1 MKIEKETDLGEYQ
14 IFKNILGRNPDFL
27 RKYIK
32 ENLSKSQL
40 DELFPEVAT
49 NKEKRAQNHQSSL
62 KHLIITM
69 SDDRKGTEEMF
80 FGRLASYIASELG
93 MQQENV
99 KIYSKEAKD
108 KEFIVKEFKEKDI
121 DLIDYEEFFSFPL
134 RSGKI
139 YEFLNLSTLFIKLIL
154 TIIPRKFC

>member
-1 MKIEKETDLGEYQ
+1 
-14 IFKNILGRNPDFL
+14 
-27 RKYIK
+27 
-32 ENLSKSQL
+32 
-40 DELFPEVAT
+40 
-49 NKEKRAQNHQSSL
+49 
-62 KHLIITM
+62 M

-99 KIYSKEAKD
+99 KIYSKEAKE